1 MQSYYIE
8 TYGCQM
14 NAHDSE
20 KIAGILDTMGLRAAE
35 KEQAD
40 IILFNTCCVREHA
53 EKRVFGNLGAL
64 QKLKIEKPN
73 LVVAVCG
80 CMMQQTEVRE
90 RLYHRFPF
98 VDLIIGTNAL
108 HMLPQLLERVF
119 CGERV
124 LFTQGIDDEI
134 AEDLPTKRAPGVAA
148 SVSIMHGCNNFCT
161 YCIVPYVRG
170 RERSRQPGRI
180 ISEIQA
186 LAEQG
191 YSEVL
196 LLGQNVNSY
205 GNNLEDMDFSKL
217 LRMVNDIDGIKRI
230 RFMTSH
236 PKDLSSGLIAA
247 MAGLPKICSHLHLPV
262 QSGSTNILK
271 LMNRGYTRQE
281 YLALTREL
289 RLALPNIEL
298 TTDIIVGFP
307 GETEADFE
315 ETLSIVDEVGFSA
328 AFTFMF
334 SPRTGTAAA
343 NLPEQVSQATKKN
356 RLQQLNALQTLQTR
370 KTNERYLGRVEE
382 VLVDGFDQRTKLLY
396 GKLSCFKTVYFP
408 GAFDMIGSYM
418 GVFIEKTHNSSLLGL
433 LEQKVQ

>member
-1 MQSYYIE
+1 
-8 TYGCQM
+8 
-14 NAHDSE
+14 
-20 KIAGILDTMGLRAAE
+20 
-35 KEQAD
+35 
-40 IILFNTCCVREHA
+40 
-53 EKRVFGNLGAL
+53 
-64 QKLKIEKPN
+64 
-73 LVVAVCG
+73 
-80 CMMQQTEVRE
+80 
-90 RLYHRFPF
+90 
-98 VDLIIGTNAL
+98 
-108 HMLPQLLERVF
+108 
-119 CGERV
+119 V

-170 RERSRQPGRI
+170 RERSRQPERI

-271 LMNRGYTRQE
+271 LMNRGYTREE

-356 RLQQLNALQTLQTR
+356 RLQQLNTLQTLQTR

-408 GAFDMIGSYM
+408 GAFDMIGSYV